1 MPGVALVGIQWGD
14 EGKGKVTDLL
24 AERTD
29 FVVRYQGGNN
39 AGHTIVVGGER
50 YALHLV
56 PTGVL
61 YPQCT
66 PVIGPGVVVNP
77 QVLLEEIDA
86 LSARGIDVSRLLV
99 SGNAHLV
106 MPYHLELDRV
116 AERRLGNN
124 RLGTTKRGIGPAY
137 ADKAA
142 RIGLRVQDLLDP
154 KIFSEKLSV
163 ALKEKNLLLARV
175 YGRLPF
181 DQREIE
187 EEYLGY
193 GERLAPQITDTTSV
207 ISRALD
213 EGKTVMFE
221 GAQATMLDLDH
232 GTYPFVTSSNPI
244 AGGACVGAGV
254 GPRDISRVIG
264 IAKAYCTR
272 VGSGP
277 FPSEADPADADM
289 LVEAGGEYGT
299 TTGRK
304 RRCGWFDAVAARY
317 AARLN
322 TLTELVVTKLDVL
335 SQFPSIKIC
344 VAYEFEGETYK
355 DFPPH
360 QTVFNKCRPVYEELP
375 GWSKD
380 ISEVTV
386 FEDLPETAQAYV
398 VTLERLVGTQVSW
411 VSVGPGR
418 ESTVDL
424 RNRKRPK
431 PDVVSRAGGIAV

>member
-1 MPGVALVGIQWGD
+1 MPGVALVGLQWGD

-24 AERTD
+24 AQHTD
-29 FVVRYQGGNN
+29 VVVRYQGGNN
-39 AGHTIVVGGER
+39 AGHTIVVNGER

-61 YPQCT
+61 YPHCT

-86 LSARGIDVSRLLV
+86 LEGRGVDTSRLLV
-99 SGNAHLV
+99 SGNAHLI

-116 AERRLGNN
+116 TERRLGKN

-154 KIFSEKLSV
+154 KIFEAKLEV

-175 YGRLPF
+175 YGRLPL
-181 DQREIE
+181 DRSEIE
-187 EEYLGY
+187 SDYLSY
-193 GERLAPQITDTTSV
+193 GDRLRPLIADTTAYLHG
-207 ISRALD
+207 ALD

-244 AGGACVGAGV
+244 AGGACAGSGV
-254 GPRDISRVIG
+254 GPRDLETIIG
-264 IAKAYCTR
+264 ITKAYCTR

-277 FPSEADPADADM
+277 FPSEADPADAEV

-322 TLTELVVTKLDVL
+322 TLTEMVVTKLDVL
-335 SQFPSIKIC
+335 STFESIPVC
-344 VAYEFEGETYK
+344 VAYEYDGRRY
-355 DFPPH
+355 DRFPPH
-360 QTVFNKCRPVYEELP
+360 QTIFNKCRPIYEELP
-375 GWSKD
+375 GWNED
-380 ISEVTV
+380 ISAARSID
-386 FEDLPETAQAYV
+386 DLPKEARGYLEAIEVLTGAR
-398 VTLERLVGTQVSW
+398 VTWT
-411 VSVGPGR
+411 SVGPARDQIVRLHG
-418 ESTVDL
+418 SV
-424 RNRKRPK
+424 RP
-431 PDVVSRAGGIAV
+431 

>member
-1 MPGVALVGIQWGD
+1 MPGIALVGIQWGD

-24 AERTD
+24 AGHTD
-29 FVVRYQGGNN
+29 LVVRYQGGNN
-39 AGHTIVVGGER
+39 AGHTIVVDGER

-61 YPQCT
+61 YPHCV

-77 QVLLEEIDA
+77 EVLVSELDSLE
-86 LSARGIDVSRLLV
+86 ARGVDTGRLVV

-116 AERRLGNN
+116 TERRLGRN
-124 RLGTTKRGIGPAY
+124 RLGTTKKGIGPAY

-142 RIGLRVQDLLDP
+142 RVGLRVQDLLDP
-154 KIFSEKLSV
+154 KIFSAKLDV
-163 ALKEKNLLLARV
+163 ALREKNQILTRA

-181 DQREIE
+181 DHAEIAE
-187 EEYLGY
+187 AYLQLGR
-193 GERLAPQITDTTSV
+193 RLAHHIRDVGPMLQE
-207 ISRALD
+207 ALD
-213 EGKTVMFE
+213 DGKTVLFE

-244 AGGACVGAGV
+244 AGGACTGAGV
-254 GPRDISRVIG
+254 GPRDIDGVVG

-277 FPSEADPADADM
+277 FPSEADPDTAET
-289 LVEAGGEYGT
+289 LVERGREYGT

-322 TLTELVVTKLDVL
+322 TLTEMVVTKLDVL
-335 SQFPSIKIC
+335 AHFDRVRVC
-344 VAYEFEGETYK
+344 VAYRYAGETYAR
-355 DFPPH
+355 FPPN
-360 QTVFNKCRPVYEELP
+360 QTIFNKCEPVWEEVP
-375 GWSKD
+375 GWSEKIAGARTLD
-380 ISEVTV
+380 E
-386 FEDLPETAQAYV
+386 LPKGARRY
-398 VTLERLVGTQVSW
+398 LELVQDLVGVKVSW
-411 VSVGPGR
+411 ASVGPGR
-418 ESTVDL
+418 AE
-424 RNRKRPK
+424 
-431 PDVVSRAGGIAV
+431 VVRVNEGWA

>member
-1 MPGVALVGIQWGD
+1 VPGLALVGIQWGD

-24 AERTD
+24 AEHTD

-61 YPQCT
+61 YDHCT

-77 QVLLEEIDA
+77 EVLLEEMDS
-86 LSARGIDVSRLLV
+86 LEARGIDVSRLLL
-99 SGNAHLV
+99 SGNSHLI

-116 AERRLGNN
+116 VERRLGKN
-124 RLGTTKRGIGPAY
+124 RLGTTKRGIGPTY

-142 RIGLRVQDLLDP
+142 RIGLRAQDLLDP

-163 ALKEKNLLLARV
+163 VLKEKNLMLARV
-175 YGRLPF
+175 YGRLPL
-181 DQREIE
+181 DQKQIE
-187 EEYLGY
+187 EQYLEYA
-193 GERLAPQITDTTSV
+193 ERLGPHITDTTPIIQS
-207 ISRALD
+207 ALD
-213 EGKTVMFE
+213 SGKSVMFE

-254 GPRDISRVIG
+254 GPRDISRIIG
-264 IAKAYCTR
+264 ISKAYCTR

-277 FPSEADPADADM
+277 FPSEADPIDADV

-322 TLTELVVTKLDVL
+322 TLSELVVTKLDVL
-335 SQFPSIKIC
+335 SQFERIKVC
-344 VAYEFEGETYK
+344 VAYEFEGRRYE
-355 DFPPH
+355 DFPPN
-360 QTVFNKCRPVYEELP
+360 QTIFNKCTPVYEEIP
-375 GWSKD
+375 GWTED
-380 ISEVTV
+380 ITGARSVA
-386 FEDLPETAQAYV
+386 DLPAGARGYV
-398 VTLERLVGTQVSW
+398 SRIEELCGTPVSY

-418 ESTVDL
+418 DQMVAYGERS
-424 RNRKRPK
+424 
-431 PDVVSRAGGIAV
+431 AGPVGAGAAR

>member
-1 MPGVALVGIQWGD
+1 MPGLALVGIQWGD

-29 FVVRYQGGNN
+29 VVVRYQGGNN

-50 YALHLV
+50 YALHLI
-56 PTGVL
+56 PTGIL
-61 YPQCT
+61 YQHCV

-77 QVLLEEIDA
+77 EVLIEEMDSLQEREIDT
-86 LSARGIDVSRLLV
+86 SRLLL
-99 SGNAHLV
+99 SGNAHLI

-116 AERRLGNN
+116 TERRLGRN

-154 KIFSEKLSV
+154 KIFSEKLEV
-163 ALKEKNLLLARV
+163 ALKEKNLLLTRV
-175 YGRLPF
+175 YGRLPV
-181 DQREIE
+181 DGSEVE
-187 EEYLGY
+187 DNYLAF
-193 GERLAPQITDTTSV
+193 GERLAPFITDTSAYV
-207 ISRALD
+207 QSALD
-213 EGKTVMFE
+213 DGKLVLFE

-244 AGGACVGAGV
+244 AGGACAGAGI
-254 GPRDISRVIG
+254 GPRDIDRVIG

-277 FPSEADPADADM
+277 FPSEADPADAEI
-289 LVEAGGEYGT
+289 LVEAGQEYGT

-322 TLTELVVTKLDVL
+322 TLTELVITKLDVL
-335 SQFPSIKIC
+335 SQFATIQVC
-344 VAYEFEGETYK
+344 VGYEYEGERFDK
-355 DFPPH
+355 MPSH
-360 QTVFNKCRPVYEELP
+360 QTAFNKCVPVFEEFP
-375 GWSKD
+375 GWEDD
-380 ISEVTV
+380 ISGAREID
-386 FEDLPETAQAYV
+386 DLPKEARAYLE
-398 VTLERLVGTQVSW
+398 TLENLVGVPLSW
-411 VSVGPGR
+411 TSVGARRDQVVRLNNG
-418 ESTVDL
+418 
-424 RNRKRPK
+424 
-431 PDVVSRAGGIAV
+431 DVRAAAS

>member
-1 MPGVALVGIQWGD
+1 MPGIALVGLQWGD

-24 AERTD
+24 GRDTTV
-29 FVVRYQGGNN
+29 VVRYQGGNN

-56 PTGVL
+56 PTGIL
-61 YPQCT
+61 YPHCT

-77 QVLLEEIDA
+77 QVLLDEMDT
-86 LSARGIDVSRLLV
+86 LQGRGIDVARLKL

-116 AERRLGNN
+116 TERRLGKN

-154 KIFSEKLSV
+154 KIFSEKLEV
-163 ALKEKNLLLARV
+163 ALKEKNLVLTRV
-175 YGRLPF
+175 YGRLPIEMR
-181 DQREIE
+181 QVE
-187 EEYLGY
+187 EEYLAY
-193 GERLAPQITDTTSV
+193 AERLAPHITDAGAFV
-207 ISRALD
+207 QDALD
-213 EGKTVMFE
+213 KGETVLFE

-232 GTYPFVTSSNPI
+232 GTYPYVTSSNPI
-244 AGGACVGAGV
+244 AGGACVGSGV
-254 GPRDISRVIG
+254 GPRDIERIIG

-277 FPSEADPADADM
+277 FPSEADPADGEI
-289 LVEAGGEYGT
+289 LVEAGNEYGT

-322 TLTELVVTKLDVL
+322 TLTELVITKLDVL
-335 SQFPSIKIC
+335 SQFERIPVC
-344 VAYEFEGETYK
+344 VGYSYEGEAF
-355 DFPPH
+355 DRFPRN
-360 QTVFNKCRPVYEELP
+360 QTIFNKCEPVYEEFP
-375 GWSKD
+375 GWGDD
-380 ISEVTV
+380 ITTATTV
-386 FEDLPETAQAYV
+386 DDLPKEARAY
-398 VTLERLVGTQVSW
+398 LEAIEGLVGVPVSW

-418 ESTVDL
+418 DQIVHLKD
-424 RNRKRPK
+424 
-431 PDVVSRAGGIAV
+431 A